1 MCFFLYYNLLCC
13 DCERITLLCVVQRR
27 YAIGQAVCVQYTLC
41 YSVGQIN
48 LIPSTVYVYLV
59 PSMVASAGIALCQRA
74 RDALAAAHSCKQR
87 RQVIADAFTAVQRS
101 TCVRDI
107 FAYLAGCDFICKLC
121 IVGVM
126 PCNVVVDCGYL
137 FASVAAPLQIS
148 AAFWLTASPAA
159 NCTSAVEIR

>member
-1 MCFFLYYNLLCC
+1 MFFLYYNLLCC
-13 DCERITLLCVVQRR
+13 DCKRITLLCVVQRR

-74 RDALAAAHSCKQR
+74 RDALAAAHSCKQG
-87 RQVIADAFTAVQRS
+87 RQVIADALATVQRS

-107 FAYLAGCDFICKLC
+107 FA
-121 IVGVM
+121 
-126 PCNVVVDCGYL
+126 
-137 FASVAAPLQIS
+137 
-148 AAFWLTASPAA
+148 
-159 NCTSAVEIR
+159 